1 MLDAFARGYYPIL
14 AVKRGV
20 LRPNSAQ
27 AALTYNLHT
36 MRKTLYTLLLA
47 AISALCAFASDIPLV
62 GVWKLNPA
70 KSHFSHGDLPLSLVL
85 TITADGPDGI
95 AYSSK
100 NHLVNGS
107 SGGASFQAKFDG
119 KDYPV
124 TGTPSYN
131 MVSLRRINSNT
142 FNVKMKKGADV
153 IVDTTYTVAPDGK
166 SLTRKGTANHGP
178 NDVNQFNEWFDR
190 Q

>member
-1 MLDAFARGYYPIL
+1 MQRI
-14 AVKRGV
+14 
-20 LRPNSAQ
+20 
-27 AALTYNLHT
+27 
-36 MRKTLYTLLLA
+36 
-47 AISALCAFASDIPLV
+47 ISALFALAAAATFALAGDVSLA

-85 TITADGPDGI
+85 TITADAAGGI
-95 AYSSK
+95 QYSSK
-100 NHLVNGS
+100 NHLVDGS
-107 SGGASFQAKFDG
+107 SGGANFHAKFDG

-131 MVSLRRINSNT
+131 MVSVRRIDPNT
-142 FNVKMKKGADV
+142 FNVKMKKDGTV

-166 SLTRKGTANHGP
+166 SLTRKGTASKGP
-178 NDVNQFNEWFDR
+178 GDANQFNEWFDR